1 MQLTLRELQREIR
14 DVRIWI
20 GLVAAGVVFGIA
32 GPFGTETYLTLP
44 ARLVYW
50 TFLAGLTFFSGS
62 FAVMSVMNT
71 RIAQSRPRWV
81 VVIIGGLAAGFLV
94 LVELLAV
101 NWVVFGV
108 HPTEA
113 GYLFALGVN
122 VIAIAGVI
130 TVASYL
136 LETQTT
142 QKLDDRMPR
151 LLDRLSYDLRG
162 TLVSM
167 TVQDHYVEV
176 TTSAGAELVLIRFS
190 DAIAE
195 TDPVDGLQVH
205 RSHWVNIAQVKSVQ
219 RQGGKTALIMSNG
232 QVIPVSRTYLG
243 QIKDRGLIPN

>member
-20 GLVAAGVVFGIA
+20 GLIAAGVVFGIA
-32 GPFGTETYLTLP
+32 GPFGTETYLPLP

-50 TFLAGLTFFSGS
+50 TFLAVVTFFSGS
-62 FAVMSVMNT
+62 FAVMSVMNA
-71 RIAQSRPRWV
+71 RIAQRLPRWILV
-81 VVIIGGLAAGFLV
+81 VIGGLAAGFLV
-94 LVELLAV
+94 FVELLVV

-113 GYLFALGVN
+113 GYLFALGIN

-136 LETQTT
+136 LETHTT
-142 QKLDDRMPR
+142 QKPDDRRPR
-151 LLDRLSYDLRG
+151 LLDRLSFDLRG

-176 TTSAGAELVLIRFS
+176 TTSSGTELVLIRFS

-205 RSHWVNIAQVKSVQ
+205 RSHWVNIAEVKSVQ
-219 RQGGKTALIMSNG
+219 RQGGKTALIMTNG

-243 QIKDRGLIPN
+243 QIKDRGLIAN

>member
-20 GLVAAGVVFGIA
+20 GLIAAGVVFGIA

-50 TFLAGLTFFSGS
+50 TFLAIVTFFSGS
-62 FAVMSVMNT
+62 FAVMSVMNA
-71 RIAQSRPRWV
+71 RIAQSRPRWIL
-81 VVIIGGLAAGFLV
+81 VIIGGLAAGLLV
-94 LVELLAV
+94 LAELLVV

-113 GYLFALGVN
+113 GYLFALGLN
-122 VIAIAGVI
+122 VIAIAAVI

-136 LETQTT
+136 LETHTT
-142 QKLDDRMPR
+142 QKRDDRAPR
-151 LLDRLSYDLRG
+151 LTERLSFDQRG
-162 TLVSM
+162 TLISM

-176 TTSAGAELVLIRFS
+176 TTTAGSELVLIRFS

-205 RSHWVNIAQVKSVQ
+205 RSHWVNIAEVKSVQ
-219 RQGGKTALIMSNG
+219 RQGGKTSLIMTND
-232 QVIPVSRTYLG
+232 QVIPVSRTYLS